1 MKRKYAYTFILLVF
15 VFGLC
20 GIVKVYSAERENTSA
35 VMAQSYER
43 EYIKNPS
50 ADVEI
55 IEDDS
60 FDKYTDDT
68 DFINNSGWKI
78 NYPDAPDAPLIES
91 AENKSW
97 PEHITGNVLHY
108 KRSSAPFALSY
119 PVEPGI
125 DKNKL
130 ILEVDYLYKNASGIQ
145 RTLVLSQNTGA
156 TRAAFFQG
164 GAAFKI
170 SSSVIAKSNPDTW
183 YHIQLILDMDK
194 KMVDTFV
201 SGVFKDESD
210 VTTKSVTGI
219 PFQES
224 LSQVLLLMTSA
235 DSASDYYLDNFKL
248 YTVDDRMNYIIKN
261 IEYENMNYPSANET
275 ISGVNIIKQRDTAG
289 NASLFTAIYDENG
302 YLQLLYSEM
311 IDNDMDKD
319 TINTVKFENAVIPE
333 TFSPGWTIKT
343 FILEEETLKPLATS
357 YKYIDDIAVT
367 SPSEREI
374 FQRNNDNIG
383 SVKIK
388 GNISGNILSVE
399 AKITKSSEDSTGENV
414 DWTEIPIIDAENF
427 EGSIPVMVGGWYN
440 IDIRAKLSDGEYLYK
455 NIEKVGV
462 GDIYIT
468 TGQSNSINY
477 GGAKTKVNYDTIS
490 TWNPNDN
497 TWQIANDPQVT
508 FLTNPSPGSGGSPWP
523 SMANY
528 IEPIAGVPI
537 GIVACEIGS
546 QPVSSFVPGTGAG
559 YRQLKYALERFEGED
574 GVKAIL
580 FHQGESDVGNGTSY
594 EEYKSS
600 ILSAITGS
608 REIAGWDVP
617 WVIAQVSYVVD
628 QTKYE
633 QYGSGIIQA
642 QKDVCDGINIFQGP
656 TTDDLLGDYRH
667 TDGIHLSAKGL
678 AEHGKRWGKILEE
691 LFYLDTVQE

>member
-1 MKRKYAYTFILLVF
+1 MKSKYVFTLLMAF
-15 VFGLC
+15 VFNLFC
-20 GIVKVYSAERENTSA
+20 IANVCSAEEDINPFISESNES
-35 VMAQSYER
+35 VYGQSVD
-43 EYIKNPS
+43 
-50 ADVEI
+50 ADVEF

-60 FDKYTDDT
+60 FDEYTDDT
-68 DFINNSGWKI
+68 DFINKSGWRI
-78 NYPDAPDAPLIES
+78 NNSDAPAAPLIETV
-91 AENKSW
+91 EDKSW

-108 KRSSAPFALSY
+108 KRSSAPFGISY
-119 PVEPGI
+119 PIEPGI
-125 DKNKL
+125 EKNKL

-164 GAAFKI
+164 GEGFKI
-170 SSSVIAKSNPDTW
+170 SSSVVAKSNPDTW
-183 YHIQLILDMDK
+183 YHIRLILDMDK
-194 KMVDTFV
+194 KTVDTFV
-201 SGVFKDESD
+201 SGVFKNESE

-224 LSQVLLLMTSA
+224 LSQILLLTTSA
-235 DSASDYYLDNFKL
+235 DGDSDYYLDNFKL
-248 YTVDDRMNYIIKN
+248 YTVDDRMNYVIDS
-261 IEYENMNYPSANET
+261 IEYEDQNYPSAGGV
-275 ISGVNIIKQRDTAG
+275 ISGVNIIKQRDT
-289 NASLFTAIYDENG
+289 NNEDCLFTAIYDEKG
-302 YLQLLYSEM
+302 CLQLLYSSM
-311 IDNDMDKD
+311 IDSDMEKDKVY
-319 TINTVKFENAVIPE
+319 TVNFENAVIPE
-333 TFSPGWTIKT
+333 GFSPGWTIKT
-343 FILEEETLKPLATS
+343 FIMDKENLRPLAES
-357 YKYIDDIAVT
+357 YKYIDEITVT

-374 FQRNNDNIG
+374 FQRKNDNTG
-383 SVKIK
+383 EVKIK
-388 GNISGNILSVE
+388 GGISGNILSVE
-399 AKITKSSEDSTGENV
+399 AKVTKADDALTGENV
-414 DWTEIPIIDAENF
+414 DWTEIPITDAENF
-427 EGSIPVMVGGWYN
+427 EGSIPVMAGGWYN
-440 IDIRAKLSDGEYLYK
+440 VDIRAKLSDGTYLYQ

-497 TWQIANDPQVT
+497 TWQIANDPQIT

-537 GIVACEIGS
+537 GIVACGIGS

-559 YRQLKYALERFEGED
+559 YRQLKYALERFGGEH

-594 EEYKSS
+594 EEYKNS
-600 ILSAITGS
+600 ILAAIDGS

-633 QYGSGIIQA
+633 QYGSGILQA
-642 QKDVCDGINIFQGP
+642 QKDVCNGTDIFQGP
-656 TTDDLLGDYRH
+656 TTDDLLGEYRH

-678 AEHGKRWGKILEE
+678 AEHGQRWGKVLEE
-691 LFYLDTVQE
+691 LFYKDTAQK